1 MTVNIK
7 DKFDKPKDLK
17 PVMRQEG
24 GAPHPLVLSID
35 CAKYEHYLEDS
46 NLTEGQK
53 QEFLQALWNI
63 IVNFVD
69 LGFGVHPVQRAIAAS
84 CGKEQETLAKDRL
97 SAKNEVILTDKALYN
112 NFDIAVDP
120 KKAPPQKGLSYDE

>member
-1 MTVNIK
+1 MNIK
-7 DKFDKPKDLK
+7 DEFDKPKELEALVK
-17 PVMRQEG
+17 QEG
-24 GAPHPLVLSID
+24 KAPHPLVLSID
-35 CAKYEHYLEDS
+35 YEKYEHYLEDS
-46 NLTEGQK
+46 NLTEAQK

-69 LGFGVHPVQRAIAAS
+69 LGFGVHPVQQAIAAS
-84 CGKEQETLAKDRL
+84 CGKEQEILAKDRL
-97 SAKNEVILTDKALYN
+97 SAKNKVILTDKALYN

>member
-7 DKFDKPKDLK
+7 DEFDKPKELET
-17 PVMRQEG
+17 VVRQEG
-24 GAPHPLVLSID
+24 KAPRPLVLSID
-35 CAKYEHYLEDS
+35 YEKYEHYLEDS
-46 NLTEGQK
+46 NLTEAQK

-69 LGFGVHPVQRAIAAS
+69 LGFGVHPVQQAIAAS
-84 CGKEQETLAKDRL
+84 CGKKQETLAKDRL

>member
-24 GAPHPLVLSID
+24 EAPHPLVLSID
-35 CAKYEHYLEDS
+35 YEKYEHYLEDYD
-46 NLTEGQK
+46 LTEAQK

-69 LGFGVHPVQRAIAAS
+69 LGFGVHPVQQAIAAS
-84 CGKEQETLAKDRL
+84 CGKEQEILAKDRL
-97 SAKNEVILTDKALYN
+97 SAKNKVILTDKALYN
-112 NFDIAVDP
+112 NFDIATNRE
-120 KKAPPQKGLSYDE
+120 KAPPQKGLNYDE